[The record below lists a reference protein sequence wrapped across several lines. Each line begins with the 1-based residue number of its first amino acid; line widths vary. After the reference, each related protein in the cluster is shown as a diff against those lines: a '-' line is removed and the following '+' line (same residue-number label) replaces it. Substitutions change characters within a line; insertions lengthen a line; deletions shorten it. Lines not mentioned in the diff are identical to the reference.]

1 MSKEV
6 SGECFHFAVSQFDY
20 CVVCHM
26 ASWTLKIMPSF
37 NPTDKGKCR
46 VWNYIVLKLGVSGYK
61 RNTRRSQVCTQ
72 WLTQCQVLWCT
83 AIVPWDTGQSAQFE
97 GTGQSTLCVG
107 VSKWMVCVS
116 LCVLLEKRNLKQ
128 NCTKA
133 RQFFSYAALTESY
146 MLFWGN
152 YRAYWPHMKNDLG
165 EWLDANVLK

>member
-37 NPTDKGKCR
+37 NPTDKGKSR
-46 VWNYIVLKLGVSGYK
+46 VWNYIVLKLGSLGIKEILDAVKCALSGS
-61 RNTRRSQVCTQ
+61 RNVKCCDVLLLSHETQDSQ
-72 WLTQCQVLWCT
+72 LSLKEQVR
-83 AIVPWDTGQSAQFE
+83 VH
-97 GTGQSTLCVG
+97 CVG

-133 RQFFSYAALTESY
+133 RRFFSYAAFTESY

-152 YRAYWPHMKNDLG
+152 YRTYWPHMKNDLG